1 MNNICNTPHR
11 PQYFNPSPRNGII
24 NNIDDRYIINYITP
38 YQPPLISNNAIIN
51 APIRRQ
57 LYTPIIN
64 GPHYNNVR
72 RQLFPES
79 DDEAE
84 DVQEIIEEIDEEIPE
99 DIPDNIHLDEG
110 SPLILRQDES
120 KKRSSRE
127 SLSNVSKVS
136 TVEGE
141 TFTCSI
147 CLETSEDMSKE
158 WSKVDKCNHIFHTSC
173 LQEWCQIDKTCPNCR
188 HKLL

>member
-11 PQYFNPSPRNGII
+11 PQYFNPSPRNEII
-24 NNIDDRYIINYITP
+24 NNIDNRYIINYITP
-38 YQPPLISNNAIIN
+38 YQQISNSAIIN

-64 GPHYNNVR
+64 GPYYNNVR

-84 DVQEIIEEIDEEIPE
+84 DVQEIIEEIDEDVPE

-127 SLSNVSKVS
+127 SLSNISKVSKV
-136 TVEGE
+136 EDE
-141 TFTCSI
+141 NFTCSI
-147 CLETSEDMSKE
+147 CLETSEEMSQE
-158 WSKVDKCNHIFHTSC
+158 LSKIDKCNHIFHSSC
-173 LQEWCQIDKTCPNCR
+173 LKEWMQVDKTCPNCR